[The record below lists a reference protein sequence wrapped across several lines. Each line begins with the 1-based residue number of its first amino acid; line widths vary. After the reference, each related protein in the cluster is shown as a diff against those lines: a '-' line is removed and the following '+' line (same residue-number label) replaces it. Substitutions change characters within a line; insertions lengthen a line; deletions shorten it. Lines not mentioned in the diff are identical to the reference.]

1 MSKQEGNFCSKDNI
15 NNINKNFDIY
25 FINTTSLRKRYIEIT
40 SDSCLTERDVLFLI
54 ETKLA
59 DADNITNI
67 HHLLNYFSILFN
79 NSNFRFSSLAI
90 AYRCS
95 VQIYNHE
102 GSNGISI
109 LKFCKHS
116 ISEHVLCLA
125 LNYKKHSPTLSSLYK
140 NFETLNSNTSLNFI
154 IKDFNLDA
162 LMTKFMLVFV
172 IY

>member
-25 FINTTSLRKRYIEIT
+25 LINTTSLRKRYIEIT
-40 SDSCLTERDVLFLI
+40 SDSRLTERDVLFLI

-67 HHLLNYFSILFN
+67 HHLLNYFSMLFK

-90 AYRCS
+90 AYQCS

-102 GSNGISI
+102 GSNSISI
-109 LKFCKHS
+109 LKFCKPS

-140 NFETLNSNTSLNFI
+140 NFETL
-154 IKDFNLDA
+154 
-162 LMTKFMLVFV
+162 KFELH
-172 IY
+172 Y